1 MTGQLFKKLKA
12 KSNYVAVEIS
22 EEFNVL
28 IACLD
33 NAQIIVY
40 DLTNGSE
47 K

>member
-1 MTGQLFKKLKA
+1 MFKKLKS

-22 EEFNVL
+22 EESSIL
-28 IACLD
+28 IACLE

-40 DLTNGSE
+40 DLESGSE